1 MSSAPH
7 RARTISPAT
16 ARRLAVRAQ
25 RLSGHPADRVPGAAD
40 LLDVIRSIRCVQLDP
55 IGVVARS
62 HLLVPFSR
70 LGPYPIEA
78 FDTLLWEE
86 RSVFEYWAHSAAI
99 VLTEDFPIHNLL
111 MRRYPTD
118 RYSHGRRTR
127 AWLEE
132 NEELRRSMLRRLR
145 AEGPLR
151 SRDFE
156 DQSMVGWESGGWT
169 SGRSV
174 ERMLDVLWTQGRI
187 MVVGRSGGQKL
198 WAVAD
203 GWLPDWTPR
212 ARLTQEQVDRRAAEH
227 ALRALGVATPK
238 HIGNHF
244 IRGRYRT
251 LPLALAGL
259 LRSKRIHPVRVADG
273 TDGGVEWPGRW
284 FVHDD
289 HLPTLEAFEH
299 GDGWSPRTTL
309 LSPFDNLV
317 CDRIRTRQLF
327 GFDYTVEIYVPPAK
341 RRYGYYA
348 MPLLHGDRLIGRVDP
363 AMDRSS
369 GRLTINSV
377 HLEPGPARTRE
388 AVSVA
393 DGAIDDLAVFLGATS
408 IERRSATGGRAA
420 RQPARKAGDAGAA
433 ARATR
438 STT

>member
-1 MSSAPH
+1 M
-7 RARTISPAT
+7 
-16 ARRLAVRAQ
+16 
-25 RLSGHPADRVPGAAD
+25 
-40 LLDVIRSIRCVQLDP
+40 IRSIRCVQLDP
-55 IGVVARS
+55 IGIVARS

-70 LGPYPIEA
+70 LGPYPTNA
-78 FDTLLWEE
+78 YDTLLWDE

-118 RYSHGRRTR
+118 RYAHSRRTR

-132 NEELRRSMLRRLR
+132 NDVLRRSMLRRLR
-145 AEGPLR
+145 TEGPLR

-156 DQSMVGWESGGWT
+156 DQSIVGWESGGWT

-212 ARLTQEQVDRRAAEH
+212 ARLTQEQVDRRAADL
-227 ALRALGVATPK
+227 AVRALGVATPK
-238 HIGNHF
+238 HIENHF

-251 LPLALAGL
+251 LPQALTGL
-259 LRSKRIHPVRVADG
+259 LRAKRIHPVRVADG
-273 TDGGVEWPGRW
+273 SSNGAEWAGRW

-289 HLPTLEAFEH
+289 HLPTLDAFER
-299 GDGWSPRTTL
+299 DEGWVPRTTL
-309 LSPFDNLV
+309 LSPFDNLI
-317 CDRIRTRQLF
+317 CDRTRTRQVF
-327 GFDYTVEIYVPPAK
+327 GFDYTIEIYVPASK

-369 GRLTINSV
+369 GKLTIKSV
-377 HLEPGPARTRE
+377 HLEPDIRPGRDARA
-388 AVSVA
+388 AVER
-393 DGAIDDLAVFLGATS
+393 AITDLAGFLGARAV
-408 IERRSATGGRAA
+408 ERAPGGQRV
-420 RQPARKAGDAGAA
+420 
-433 ARATR
+433 ARALRT
-438 STT
+438 S

>member
-1 MSSAPH
+1 MRSDTSAT
-7 RARTISPAT
+7 RTISPAT
-16 ARRLAVRAQ
+16 ARRLAIHAQ
-25 RLSGHPADRVPGAAD
+25 RLSDPTRIGVPEPAD
-40 LLDVIRSIRCVQLDP
+40 LLGVIRSIRCVQLDP
-55 IGVVARS
+55 IGAVARS

-70 LGPYPIEA
+70 LGPYPVVA
-78 FDTLLWEE
+78 WDTLLWDE

-118 RYSHGRRTR
+118 RYAHSRRTR

-132 NEELRRSMLRRLR
+132 NDALRRAMLRRLR

-156 DQSMVGWESGGWT
+156 DQSTVGWESGGWT

-198 WAVAD
+198 FAIAD
-203 GWLPDWTPR
+203 GWLPEWTPR
-212 ARLTQEQVDRRAAEH
+212 TRLTQEQVDRRAAEY

-238 HIGNHF
+238 HIENHF
-244 IRGRYRT
+244 TRGRYRT
-251 LPLALAGL
+251 LPQALASM
-259 LRSKRIHPVRVADG
+259 LRSKRIHPVRVVDAA
-273 TDGGVEWPGRW
+273 TGGAEWPGGW

-289 HLPTLEAFEH
+289 HVAALEAFERE
-299 GDGWSPRTTL
+299 DGWEPRTTL
-309 LSPFDNLV
+309 LSPFDNLI
-317 CDRIRTRQLF
+317 CDRMRTRQLF
-327 GFDYTVEIYVPPAK
+327 GFDYTVEIYVPAAK

-369 GRLTINSV
+369 GRLTIKSV
-377 HLEPGPARTRE
+377 HLEPDIVPGRGTRA
-388 AVSVA
+388 AVEQAVA
-393 DGAIDDLAVFLGATS
+393 DLAAFLGATA
-408 IERRSATGGRAA
+408 IDREPDRQRAA
-420 RQPARKAGDAGAA
+420 RALR
-433 ARATR
+433 T
-438 STT
+438 S

>member
-1 MSSAPH
+1 M
-7 RARTISPAT
+7 
-16 ARRLAVRAQ
+16 
-25 RLSGHPADRVPGAAD
+25 
-40 LLDVIRSIRCVQLDP
+40 IRSIRCVQLDP
-55 IGVVARS
+55 IAAVARS

-118 RYSHGRRTR
+118 RYAHSRRTR
-127 AWLEE
+127 AWIEE
-132 NEELRRSMLRRLR
+132 NQALRRSMLRRLR

-156 DQSMVGWESGGWT
+156 DRSMVGWESGGWT

-198 WAVAD
+198 WAIAD
-203 GWLPDWTPR
+203 GWLPEWTPR
-212 ARLTQEQVDRRAAEH
+212 DRLSQEQVDRRAGEH

-238 HIGNHF
+238 HIENHF

-251 LPLALAGL
+251 LPLALSHL
-259 LRSKRIHPVRVADG
+259 SRSKRIQEIRVVDGDG
-273 TDGGVEWPGRW
+273 TEWPGRW

-289 HLPTLEAFEH
+289 HVGVLDAFEQ
-299 GDGWSPRTTL
+299 GEGWLPKTTL
-309 LSPFDNLV
+309 LSPFDNLI
-317 CDRIRTRQLF
+317 CDRARTKQLF

-348 MPLLHGDRLIGRVDP
+348 MPVLHGDRLIGRVDP

-377 HLEPGPARTRE
+377 HLEPGVTRMRE
-388 AVSVA
+388 AVSA
-393 DGAIDDLAVFLGATS
+393 IDDSIDDLAMFLGATS
-408 IERRSATGGRAA
+408 IERPSARGKRRAMPPVP
-420 RQPARKAGDAGAA
+420 RAGVAGAGR
-433 ARATR
+433 RATR